1 VYFRAPAP
9 AYLLHLPEEV
19 SVPFNVHL
27 TEYEGPLD
35 LLLDL
40 IRKQQLD
47 IQNIPIATITS
58 QYLEYMQQAAQ
69 LDIELSAEFVYMAA
83 TLIHIKSK
91 LLLPRDPELEKID
104 PEEDPRQELVDRL
117 LEHERFKNAAEML
130 QQKRMIEDAI
140 LSKAHIGNFVEEE
153 ENPGLDVSLHDLVK
167 TFQEVLE
174 RLKNRPIYNLE
185 KEEVSVPD
193 MILVLRNLF
202 KDRGRS
208 ETVAARELF
217 EKQRS
222 RRGMICLFLAI
233 LELVKRQALELVQRE
248 NFGDI
253 SLRKAKDFDETMG
266 SDAAF
271 AEIQEEYR

>member
-1 VYFRAPAP
+1 M
-9 AYLLHLPEEV
+9 
-19 SVPFNVHL
+19 SVPFNVQL
-27 TEYEGPLD
+27 TQYEGPLD

-40 IRKQQLD
+40 IRKHQVE
-47 IQNIPIATITS
+47 IQDIPIATITS
-58 QYLEYMQQAAQ
+58 QYLAYMEKAAE

-91 LLLPRDPELEKID
+91 MLLPRDPELEKIA

-117 LEHERFKNAAEML
+117 IEHERYKNAAEML

-140 LSKAHIGNFVEEE
+140 WSNPQIGAFADQEE
-153 ENPGLDVSLHDLVK
+153 PGLDVSLHDLVK

-174 RLKNRPIYNLE
+174 RLRNRPIYNLE

-193 MILVLRNLF
+193 MIGLLRNVF

-208 ETVAARELF
+208 ETLLARELF
-217 EKQRS
+217 EAQRS

-233 LELVKRQALELVQRE
+233 LEMVKRQALELVQKE
-248 NFGDI
+248 AMGDI
-253 SLRKAKDFDETMG
+253 SLRKAKDFDDIMG

>member
-1 VYFRAPAP
+1 M
-9 AYLLHLPEEV
+9 
-19 SVPFNVHL
+19 SVPFNVQL
-27 TEYEGPLD
+27 TQYEGPLD

-40 IRKQQLD
+40 IRKHQVE
-47 IQNIPIATITS
+47 IQDIPIATITS
-58 QYLEYMQQAAQ
+58 QYLKYMEKAAE

-91 LLLPRDPELEKID
+91 MLLPRDPELEKLI

-117 LEHERFKNAAEML
+117 IEHERYKNAAEML

-140 LSKAHIGNFVEEE
+140 WSNPTIGAFADQE

-174 RLKNRPIYNLE
+174 RLRNRPIYNLE
-185 KEEVSVPD
+185 KDDVTVPD
-193 MILVLRNLF
+193 MIGLLRNVF

-208 ETVAARELF
+208 ETMLARELF
-217 EKQRS
+217 EAQRS

-233 LELVKRQALELVQRE
+233 LEMVKRQALELVQKE
-248 NFGDI
+248 AMGDI
-253 SLRKAKDFDETMG
+253 SLRKAKDFDDIMG